1 MAKNK
6 NSGKGVGGIE
16 PAKGRYK
23 KALIAKKAQN
33 RKIDAERKA
42 RPKA

>member
-16 PAKGRYK
+16 PPKGRHR
-23 KALIAKKAQN
+23 KALIAKKALN
-33 RKIDAERKA
+33 RKIDADRKA
-42 RPKA
+42 A